1 MLAGGEEREVLP
13 PGGFQEATAVSPDG
27 RLLAFVESVPG
38 APFDAWTV
46 PLTGGA
52 RPARFSS
59 AAAPAVSVR
68 FSPDGRAAAFLSSES
83 GRQEAYVAP
92 FGSPG
97 EKIRVSTEGATL
109 LRFSRDGKELF
120 YLSPDGRLFSVPIR
134 TAPSVE
140 PGEPRV
146 LFRLAPGPGWKD
158 FDVAP
163 DGRFLAMVEEV
174 SASAQPATV
183 VVNWTAEVSKR

>member
-1 MLAGGEEREVLP
+1 MLAGGVERELAP
-13 PGGFQEATAVSPDG
+13 SSGFQQATAVSPDG
-27 RLLAFVESVPG
+27 RLLAFVENVPG
-38 APFDAWTV
+38 APFDAWTL

-52 RPARFSS
+52 RPAKFSS
-59 AAAPAVSVR
+59 APAESVR
-68 FSPDGRAAAFLSSES
+68 FSPDSRAAAFLSSES
-83 GRQEAYVAP
+83 GRREAYVAP
-92 FGSPG
+92 FDSPG
-97 EKIRVSTEGATL
+97 EKIRISTDGATL

-120 YLSPDGRLFSVPIR
+120 YLSPDGRLFSIPIR

-140 PGEPRV
+140 PGEPRM
-146 LFRLAPGPGWKD
+146 LFRLAPGPGWRD

-163 DGRFLAMVEEV
+163 DGRLLAVVEEV